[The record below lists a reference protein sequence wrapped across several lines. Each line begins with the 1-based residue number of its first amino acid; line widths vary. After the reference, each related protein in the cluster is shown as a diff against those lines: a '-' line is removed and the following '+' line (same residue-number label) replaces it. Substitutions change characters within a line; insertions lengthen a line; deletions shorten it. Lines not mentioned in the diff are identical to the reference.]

1 MKNFTPQSN
10 DTSRERRNLGFVK
23 LRRGLKE
30 HLHRSRMSSNAST
43 MFVWL
48 LLSAR
53 HSGSTRGSVEAN
65 YDDLMRGLGWSSSMV
80 RRTLEELISKGYI
93 SVTPAANQHEITV
106 IKILK
111 FDTGEDDSAV
121 LTSEHPKNSAVSTGA
136 LRAVFTSEQSTE
148 QSRPYNL
155 QSQRDLQAPKNAVEG
170 IEGKN
175 GKANAVRRPIDAE
188 LRIAS
193 SKSFSPSER
202 IKKLK
207 THLEEAISRNG
218 SAFHGEFDDDE
229 REAFAYIRYQVPDTQ
244 KLTGGFVYSVWEV
257 YEKYKATKLPLPGIL
272 CCKIIDHC
280 MQEQESCKTLGS
292 DPSDYFWPTD
302 FQEHRKRLMAQEQ
315 AAKKGE
321 VRR

>member
-170 IEGKN
+170 IEG
-175 GKANAVRRPIDAE
+175 GRADRAGIQDSRLSWATRATPSGAE
-188 LRIAS
+188 C
-193 SKSFSPSER
+193 
-202 IKKLK
+202 
-207 THLEEAISRNG
+207 
-218 SAFHGEFDDDE
+218 
-229 REAFAYIRYQVPDTQ
+229 
-244 KLTGGFVYSVWEV
+244 SV
-257 YEKYKATKLPLPGIL
+257 
-272 CCKIIDHC
+272 
-280 MQEQESCKTLGS
+280 S
-292 DPSDYFWPTD
+292 D
-302 FQEHRKRLMAQEQ
+302 
-315 AAKKGE
+315 
-321 VRR
+321 